1 MRVTVAFADAA
12 LAIAIVQYEPAWW
25 DRLLFG
31 AREGVDFAVATPDLG
46 GGRCWIWDST
56 GRRVEH
62 RLVEA
67 IEEER
72 AELELA
78 QAIAEQGRARTGRGR
93 GQR

>member
-12 LAIAIVQYEPAWW
+12 LTIAAVHLEPAWW

-31 AREGVDFAVATPDLG
+31 ARQGQDFAVAVRDIG

-56 GRRVEH
+56 GRRIEH
-62 RLVEA
+62 RRVVDALED
-67 IEEER
+67 ER

-78 QAIAEQGRARTGRGR
+78 KAITEQGRARMERSR
-93 GQR
+93 